1 MATLVVWVLLDYFRT
16 GRATAVG
23 VATAIVVGLVA
34 ITPAAGFVSPSSA
47 LLLGGIAA
55 VPSYFVIVAR
65 SRTRLDDSLDVFA
78 GHGVGGITGALLT
91 GVFAS
96 KAWNSAGSD
105 GLLAGNGSQLMTQA
119 LGVGAAILYS
129 ALATFVLLKV
139 LGLVTALRAAPKT
152 EGTGMDVTQHG
163 EEAYAS
169 GEGSILVIS
178 EPAPDLAPAPVL
190 NPQTAAR

>member
-1 MATLVVWVLLDYFRT
+1 
-16 GRATAVG
+16 
-23 VATAIVVGLVA
+23 
-34 ITPAAGFVSPSSA
+34 
-47 LLLGGIAA
+47 
-55 VPSYFVIVAR
+55 VIMAR

-96 KAWNSAGSD
+96 KAWNAAGND
-105 GLLAGNGSQLMTQA
+105 GLLAGNPAQLATQA
-119 LGVGAAILYS
+119 LGVGAAIVYS
-129 ALATFVLLKV
+129 AIATFALLKV
-139 LGLVTALRAAPKT
+139 LGFVTALRAAPKA
-152 EGTGMDVTQHG
+152 EGSGMDVTQHG

-178 EPAPDLAPAPVL
+178 EPTPGLAPAPVL